1 METEIKKNKENNKE
15 VELKEKNKIEKNIA
29 VIKGDG
35 IGPEIIDRTIDILK
49 KIEKKYSH
57 RFNLEYVDM
66 GGCSIDKY
74 GVPLTDENLEKCL
87 KSDAVLLGSVGGY
100 KWDNVASENRPE
112 RGLLK
117 LRKEMNLYA
126 NIRPTKIF
134 KPLEYASPLKINECD
149 IIDFVIVR
157 ELTGGIY
164 FGNHYFETVDNIRQ
178 ASDIMIYREDEI
190 KRIGKVAF
198 ELAKKNKKNITS
210 VDKANVLYS
219 SKLWREIMNDLS
231 KEYIE
236 IEYNDMY
243 VDNAA
248 MQIIANPSQ
257 FGIIVTEN
265 MFGDILSDEASMLAG
280 SIGMSPSASL
290 SDSSVGMYEPI
301 HGSAPD
307 IAGKDIANPI
317 GAILSLAMMF
327 RYSFNLFEEAEE
339 IEKAVNKSIEEGYR
353 TLDLMPKDKE
363 LSHKFKKVG
372 CSEMGNI
379 IMSKI

>member
-1 METEIKKNKENNKE
+1 MAEIKKNKENITK
-15 VELKEKNKIEKNIA
+15 KNIA

-35 IGPEIIDRTIDILK
+35 IGPEIIERAVDILK

-57 RFNLEYVDM
+57 KFNLEYVDM

-87 KSDAVLLGSVGGY
+87 KSDSVLLGSVGGY
-100 KWDNVASENRPE
+100 KWDNVEPEKRPE

-134 KPLEYASPLKINECD
+134 KPLEYASPLKISGENF
-149 IIDFVIVR
+149 IDFIIVR

-164 FGNHYFETVDNIRQ
+164 FGSHSFESVDNMRQ
-178 ASDIMIYREDEI
+178 ASDIMVYREDEI

-198 ELAKKNKKNITS
+198 DLAKKNKKNVTS
-210 VDKANVLYS
+210 VDKANVLYT
-219 SKLWREIMNDLS
+219 SKLWREIMNDLA
-231 KEYIE
+231 KEYKE

-248 MQIIANPSQ
+248 MQLISNPSQ

-265 MFGDILSDEASMLAG
+265 MFGDILSDEASMLTG

-290 SDSSVGMYEPI
+290 SDGSLGMYEPI

-327 RYSFNLFEEAEE
+327 RYSFNLFEEAED
-339 IEKAVNKSIEEGYR
+339 IENAVYKTIEENYR
-353 TLDLMPKDKE
+353 TADLMPKDKE
-363 LSHKFKKVG
+363 LSRKYQKVG
-372 CSEMGNI
+372 CSEMGDI

>member
-1 METEIKKNKENNKE
+1 MAEIKKNKENITK
-15 VELKEKNKIEKNIA
+15 KNIA

-35 IGPEIIDRTIDILK
+35 IGPEIIERAVDILK

-57 RFNLEYVDM
+57 KFNLEYVDM
-66 GGCSIDKY
+66 GGCSIDKF

-87 KSDAVLLGSVGGY
+87 KSDSVLLGSVGGY
-100 KWDNVASENRPE
+100 KWDNVEPEKRPE

-126 NIRPTKIF
+126 NIRPTKIL
-134 KPLEYASPLKINECD
+134 KALEYASPLKIIECD
-149 IIDFVIVR
+149 FIIVR

-164 FGNHYFETVDNIRQ
+164 FGSHSFETVDNMKQ
-178 ASDIMIYREDEI
+178 ASDIMVYREDEI

-198 ELAKKNKKNITS
+198 DLAKKNKKNVTS
-210 VDKANVLYS
+210 VDKANVLYT
-219 SKLWREIMNDLS
+219 SKLWREIMNDLA
-231 KEYIE
+231 KEYKE

-248 MQIIANPSQ
+248 MQLISNPSQ

-265 MFGDILSDEASMLAG
+265 MFGDILSDEASMLTG

-290 SDSSVGMYEPI
+290 SDGSLGMYEPI

-327 RYSFNLFEEAEE
+327 RYSFNLFEEAED
-339 IEKAVNKSIEEGYR
+339 IENAVYKTIEENYR
-353 TLDLMPKDKE
+353 TADLMPKDKE
-363 LSHKFKKVG
+363 LSRKYQKVG
-372 CSEMGNI
+372 CSEMGDI

>member
-1 METEIKKNKENNKE
+1 MEIDIKETR
-15 VELKEKNKIEKNIA
+15 EKNKIEKNIA
-29 VIKGDG
+29 IIKGDG
-35 IGPEIIDRTIDILK
+35 IGPEIIDKAIDILK

-57 RFNLEYVDM
+57 KFNLEYVDM

-74 GVPLTDENLEKCL
+74 GVPLTDENLERCL
-87 KSDAVLLGSVGGY
+87 KSDSVLLGSVGGY
-100 KWDNVASENRPE
+100 RWDNVEPENRPE
-112 RGLLK
+112 MGLLK

-126 NIRPTKIF
+126 NIRPTKIL
-134 KPLEYASPLKINECD
+134 KSLEYISPLKISGRD
-149 IIDFVIVR
+149 QIDFIIVR

-164 FGNHYFETVDNIRQ
+164 FGNHSFETIDNIKQ
-178 ASDIMIYREDEI
+178 ASDIMVYREDEI

-219 SKLWREIMNDLS
+219 SKLWREIMNSLS
-231 KEYIE
+231 KEYQE
-236 IEYNDMY
+236 IKYNDMY

-290 SDSSVGMYEPI
+290 SDGSIGMYEPI

-317 GAILSLAMMF
+317 GAILSLSMMF
-327 RYSFNLFEEAEE
+327 RYSFNLFEEAED
-339 IEKAVNKSIEEGYR
+339 IENAVNKAIEEGYR
-353 TLDLMPKDKE
+353 TADLMPKDKE
-363 LSHKFKKVG
+363 LSYKYKRVG
-372 CSEMGNI
+372 CAKMGDI

>member
-1 METEIKKNKENNKE
+1 MAEIKKNKENITK
-15 VELKEKNKIEKNIA
+15 KNIA

-35 IGPEIIDRTIDILK
+35 IGPEIIERAVDILK

-57 RFNLEYVDM
+57 QFNLEYVDM
-66 GGCSIDKY
+66 GGCSIDKF
-74 GVPLTDENLEKCL
+74 GVPLTDENLAKCL
-87 KSDAVLLGSVGGY
+87 KSDSVLLGSVGGY
-100 KWDNVASENRPE
+100 KWDNVEPEKRPE

-134 KPLEYASPLKINECD
+134 KPLEYASPLKIIECD
-149 IIDFVIVR
+149 FIIVR

-164 FGNHYFETVDNIRQ
+164 FGSHSFETVDNMRQ
-178 ASDIMIYREDEI
+178 ASDIMVYREDEI
-190 KRIGKVAF
+190 KRIGRVAF
-198 ELAKKNKKNITS
+198 DLAKKNKKNVTS
-210 VDKANVLYS
+210 VDKANVLYT

-231 KEYIE
+231 KEYKE

-248 MQIIANPSQ
+248 MQLISNPSQ

-265 MFGDILSDEASMLAG
+265 MFGDILSDEASMLTG

-290 SDSSVGMYEPI
+290 SDGSLGMYEPI

-327 RYSFNLFEEAEE
+327 RYSFNLFEEAED
-339 IEKAVNKSIEEGYR
+339 IENAVYKTIEENYR
-353 TLDLMPKDKE
+353 TADLMPKDKE
-363 LSHKFKKVG
+363 LSRKYQKVG
-372 CSEMGNI
+372 CSEMGDI

>member
-1 METEIKKNKENNKE
+1 MEKIKNKENI
-15 VELKEKNKIEKNIA
+15 IEKNIA

-35 IGPEIIDRTIDILK
+35 IGPEIIERAVDILK

-57 RFNLEYVDM
+57 KFNLEYVDM

-87 KSDAVLLGSVGGY
+87 KSDSVLLGSVGGY
-100 KWDNVASENRPE
+100 KWDNVKPENRPE

-117 LRKEMNLYA
+117 LRKELNLYA

-134 KPLEYASPLKINECD
+134 KSLEYASPLKVSECD
-149 IIDFVIVR
+149 FIIVR

-164 FGNHYFETVDNIRQ
+164 FGNHSFETVDNMRQ
-178 ASDIMIYREDEI
+178 ASDIMVYREDEI

-210 VDKANVLYS
+210 VDKANVLYT
-219 SKLWREIMNDLS
+219 SKLWREIMNDLAK
-231 KEYIE
+231 KEEYKE

-248 MQIIANPSQ
+248 MQLIANPSQ

-265 MFGDILSDEASMLAG
+265 MFGDILSDEASMLTG

-290 SDSSVGMYEPI
+290 SDGSLGMYEPI

-327 RYSFNLFEEAEE
+327 RYSFNLFEEAED
-339 IEKAVNKSIEEGYR
+339 IENAVYKTIEENYR
-353 TLDLMPKDKE
+353 TADLMPKDKE
-363 LSHKFKKVG
+363 LANKYQKVG
-372 CSEMGNI
+372 CAEMGDI

>member
-1 METEIKKNKENNKE
+1 MAEIKKNKEN
-15 VELKEKNKIEKNIA
+15 ITEKNIA

-35 IGPEIIDRTIDILK
+35 IGPEIIERAVDILK

-57 RFNLEYVDM
+57 KFNLEYVDM
-66 GGCSIDKY
+66 GGCSIDKF

-87 KSDAVLLGSVGGY
+87 KSDSVLLGSVGGY
-100 KWDNVASENRPE
+100 KWDNVEPEKRPE

-134 KPLEYASPLKINECD
+134 KPLEYASPLKIIECD
-149 IIDFVIVR
+149 FIIVR

-164 FGNHYFETVDNIRQ
+164 FGSHSFETVDNMRQ
-178 ASDIMIYREDEI
+178 ASDIMVYREDEI

-198 ELAKKNKKNITS
+198 DLAKKNKKNVTS
-210 VDKANVLYS
+210 VDKANVLYT
-219 SKLWREIMNDLS
+219 SKLWREIMNDLA
-231 KEYIE
+231 KEYKE

-248 MQIIANPSQ
+248 MQLISNPSQ

-265 MFGDILSDEASMLAG
+265 MFGDILSDEASMLTG

-290 SDSSVGMYEPI
+290 SDGSLGMYEPI

-327 RYSFNLFEEAEE
+327 RYSFNLFEEAED
-339 IEKAVNKSIEEGYR
+339 IENAVYKTIEENYR
-353 TLDLMPKDKE
+353 TADLMPKDKE
-363 LSHKFKKVG
+363 LSRKYQKVG
-372 CSEMGNI
+372 CSEMGDI

>member
-15 VELKEKNKIEKNIA
+15 IKEKNKIEKNIA
-29 VIKGDG
+29 IIKGDG
-35 IGPEIIDRTIDILK
+35 IGPEIIDRATDILK

-134 KPLEYASPLKINECD
+134 KSLEYASPLKINEYD
-149 IIDFVIVR
+149 TIDFVIVR

-164 FGNHYFETVDNIRQ
+164 FGNHYFETVNNIRQ
-178 ASDIMIYREDEI
+178 ASDIMVYREDEI

-231 KEYIE
+231 KEYGE
-236 IEYNDMY
+236 IKYNDMY

-353 TLDLMPKDKE
+353 TLDLIPKDKE
-363 LSHKFKKVG
+363 LSHQFKKVG

>member
-15 VELKEKNKIEKNIA
+15 VKEKNKIEKNIA
-29 VIKGDG
+29 IIKGDG
-35 IGPEIIDRTIDILK
+35 IGPEIIDRATDILK

-134 KPLEYASPLKINECD
+134 KSLEYASPLKINEYD

-164 FGNHYFETVDNIRQ
+164 FGNHYFETVNNIRQ
-178 ASDIMIYREDEI
+178 ASDIMVYREDEI

-231 KEYIE
+231 KEYGE
-236 IEYNDMY
+236 IKYNDMY

-317 GAILSLAMMF
+317 GTILSLAMMF
-327 RYSFNLFEEAEE
+327 RYSFNLFEEAKD

-363 LSHKFKKVG
+363 LSHQFKKVG

>member
-1 METEIKKNKENNKE
+1 MTEIKRNKENITK
-15 VELKEKNKIEKNIA
+15 KNIA

-35 IGPEIIDRTIDILK
+35 IGPEIIERAVDILK

-57 RFNLEYVDM
+57 KFNLEYVDM
-66 GGCSIDKY
+66 GGCSIDKF

-87 KSDAVLLGSVGGY
+87 KSDSVLLGSVGGY
-100 KWDNVASENRPE
+100 KWDNVEPEKRPE

-126 NIRPTKIF
+126 NIRPTKIL
-134 KPLEYASPLKINECD
+134 KPLEYASPLKISGENF
-149 IIDFVIVR
+149 IDFIIVR

-164 FGNHYFETVDNIRQ
+164 FGSHSFETVDNMRQ
-178 ASDIMIYREDEI
+178 ASDIMVYREDEI

-198 ELAKKNKKNITS
+198 DLAKKNKKNVTS
-210 VDKANVLYS
+210 VDKANVLYT
-219 SKLWREIMNDLS
+219 SKLWREIMNDLA
-231 KEYIE
+231 KEYKE

-248 MQIIANPSQ
+248 MQLISNPSQ

-265 MFGDILSDEASMLAG
+265 MFGDILSDEASMLTG

-290 SDSSVGMYEPI
+290 SDGSLGMYEPI

-327 RYSFNLFEEAEE
+327 RYSFNLFEEAED
-339 IEKAVNKSIEEGYR
+339 IENAVYKTIEENYR
-353 TLDLMPKDKE
+353 TADLMPKDKE
-363 LSHKFKKVG
+363 LSRKYQKVG
-372 CSEMGNI
+372 CSEMGDI

>member
-1 METEIKKNKENNKE
+1 MEEIKKE
-15 VELKEKNKIEKNIA
+15 KIEKNIA

-35 IGPEIIDRTIDILK
+35 IGPEIIERAIDILK

-57 RFNLEYVDM
+57 KFNLEYVDM
-66 GGCSIDKY
+66 GGCSIDKH

-87 KSDAVLLGSVGGY
+87 KSDSVLLGSVGGY
-100 KWDNVASENRPE
+100 KWDNVKPEHRPE

-117 LRKEMNLYA
+117 LRKELSLYA

-134 KPLEYASPLKINECD
+134 KPLEYASPLKVSECD
-149 IIDFVIVR
+149 FIIVR

-164 FGNHYFETVDNIRQ
+164 FGKHSFETADNMRQ
-178 ASDIMIYREDEI
+178 ASDIMVYREDEI
-190 KRIGKVAF
+190 KRFGKVAF
-198 ELAKKNKKNITS
+198 EMAKKNKKNITS

-219 SKLWREIMNDLS
+219 SKLWREIMNDLA
-231 KEYIE
+231 KEEEYKE

-248 MQIIANPSQ
+248 MQLIANPSQ

-265 MFGDILSDEASMLAG
+265 MFGDILSDEASMLTG

-290 SDSSVGMYEPI
+290 SDGSLGMYEPI

-327 RYSFNLFEEAEE
+327 RYSFNLFEEAED
-339 IEKAVNKSIEEGYR
+339 IENAVYKTIEENYR
-353 TLDLMPKDKE
+353 TADLMPKDKE
-363 LSHKFKKVG
+363 LSNKYQKVG
-372 CSEMGNI
+372 CAEMGDI